1 MSQSVIPNSPEQE
14 AFDLMKRQVG
24 NVSGRDNGLAVA
36 EASSGCHAIGG
47 ELSFGSCMEYAMLS
61 KYRN

>member
-1 MSQSVIPNSPEQE
+1 
-14 AFDLMKRQVG
+14 MKRQVG

-36 EASSGCHAIGG
+36 KASSVCHAIGY
-47 ELSFGSCMEYAMLS
+47 EEYLSFGNRMECVMLS

>member
-1 MSQSVIPNSPEQE
+1 VIPNSPEQE

-36 EASSGCHAIGG
+36 EASSGCHAISGG
-47 ELSFGSCMEYAMLS
+47 EYLSFGNRMEYVMLS
-61 KYRN
+61 EYWN